1 MNSPLLGR
9 VEWDDQWGPA
19 SPPHCHDYSSVSS
32 SAALMETFAG
42 RTMWSSQHP
51 HVETLQNTIG
61 HKIDITLPKCGGR
74 PPPSS
79 APAQALCEGG
89 PPHSPDGGGAEAG
102 YLLCFI
108 TVLQFGLECS
118 EAVLCSLSNH
128 HRQNTVFLDTA
139 YLFSKLTVSAIT
151 EVRNKNVQNR

>member
-1 MNSPLLGR
+1 MSGQMNSPLLGR

-32 SAALMETFAG
+32 SAARMETVVG

-102 YLLCFI
+102 YLLHFI

-118 EAVLCSLSNH
+118 EAVLC
-128 HRQNTVFLDTA
+128 TVCQII
-139 YLFSKLTVSAIT
+139 TVRTRCSWT
-151 EVRNKNVQNR
+151 QPTSFPSS